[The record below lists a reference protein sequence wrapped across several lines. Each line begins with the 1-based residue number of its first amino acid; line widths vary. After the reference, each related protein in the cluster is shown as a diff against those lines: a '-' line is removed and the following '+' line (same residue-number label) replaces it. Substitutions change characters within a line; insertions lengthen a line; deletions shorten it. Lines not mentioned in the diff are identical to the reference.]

1 MPPDIIS
8 ITGLEVFYRVGVPE
22 AERAEPQRLL
32 LNIELQA
39 DFSAAAQSDAIADTV
54 DYYAVT
60 QRLLH
65 FGVDREWKLI
75 EKLAADI
82 AAAILAEFAVQSVA
96 VQVKKFIIP
105 QAQFVAV
112 SLSRTP

>member
-1 MPPDIIS
+1 MPPDIIY

-54 DYYAVT
+54 D
-60 QRLLH
+60 
-65 FGVDREWKLI
+65 
-75 EKLAADI
+75 
-82 AAAILAEFAVQSVA
+82 
-96 VQVKKFIIP
+96 
-105 QAQFVAV
+105 
-112 SLSRTP
+112 